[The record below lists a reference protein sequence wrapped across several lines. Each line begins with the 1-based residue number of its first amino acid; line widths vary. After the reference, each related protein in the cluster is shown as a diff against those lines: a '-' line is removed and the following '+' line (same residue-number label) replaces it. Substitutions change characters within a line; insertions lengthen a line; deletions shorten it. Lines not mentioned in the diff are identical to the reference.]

1 MPPGDLGAAV
11 APHLAAIEQE
21 EDIDILAAW
30 VVGSHAWNLD
40 GPDSDI
46 DLAVTYLQPRANH
59 AMLTHE
65 VETLD
70 ASEDDIADLLPD
82 EARGDVELDGW
93 DAQRF
98 LQLLVENNPVAI
110 ECLLSPHAVRGGEAL
125 NRLEAHVAERFN
137 PIELFQ
143 HHQSMAKRNHR
154 KYLASGSRNT
164 VKKTLTVL
172 RACLSAEYIRA
183 THDLP
188 PADFDTL
195 VSEVPDDSV
204 IDWDTEA
211 IREFAERKRA
221 GDGDAPAGTTFH
233 DSIERFIEFTLDFE
247 AHIPDESIDSAV
259 LDECML
265 DLIEE
270 WREGSWTPDPET
282 VLAENQTA
290 DEL

>member
-1 MPPGDLGAAV
+1 MPPGDLGATV

-30 VVGSHAWNLD
+30 VVGSHAWGLD
-40 GPDSDI
+40 DPNSDI
-46 DLAVTYLQPRANH
+46 DLAFTFLQPRANH
-59 AMLTHE
+59 ATLTHE

-70 ASEDDIADLLPD
+70 IGEDDLMDCLPGG
-82 EARGDVELDGW
+82 ARGDVEADGW

-110 ECLLSPHAVRGGEAL
+110 ECLRSPHAVRGGAAL
-125 NRLEAHVAERFN
+125 DRLEDHIAERFN

-154 KYLASGSRNT
+154 KYLASGNRNT
-164 VKKTLTVL
+164 VKKTMTVL

-195 VSEVPDDSV
+195 VAELPADPVV
-204 IDWDTEA
+204 DWDTEA

-221 GDGDAPAGTTFH
+221 GDGDASAGTTFH
-233 DSIERFIEFTLDFE
+233 DPVERFVDFTLDYE

-270 WREGSWTPDPET
+270 WRESS
-282 VLAENQTA
+282 
-290 DEL
+290 